1 MTAAAPISPDGTAPV
16 ALENRIWALVPCAGS
31 GTRAGTVLPKQ
42 YRQIAGQTLIA
53 HTLDALLAVARIVRI
68 LVVIAPDDA
77 FLAAAALPP
86 AARWSSVGCGGAT
99 RAQSVANGLAA
110 LQQQGA
116 ANADWVLVHD
126 AARCLVQP
134 AWIDRLIDACLP
146 DAVGGL
152 LAHPVPDTLKMGAQG
167 RVVETAD
174 RSHQWLA
181 QTPQMFRIG
190 MLRQAL
196 LAAGAQVTDESSA
209 MEAIGHSPLL
219 VRGSALNFKVTHP
232 EDFVLAQALLAGRA
246 HNPIPTP
253 IHKKDYD
260 YP

>member
-1 MTAAAPISPDGTAPV
+1 M
-16 ALENRIWALVPCAGS
+16 
-31 GTRAGTVLPKQ
+31 
-42 YRQIAGQTLIA
+42 
-53 HTLDALLAVARIVRI
+53 
-68 LVVIAPDDA
+68 
-77 FLAAAALPP
+77 PP
-86 AARWSSVGCGGAT
+86 AY
-99 RAQSVANGLAA
+99 QA

-116 ANADWVLVHD
+116 ADADWVLVHD

-152 LAHPVPDTLKMGAQG
+152 LAHPVPDTLKLGAQG

-246 HNPIPTP
+246 HHPIP
-253 IHKKDYD
+253 ILFQKKDYD